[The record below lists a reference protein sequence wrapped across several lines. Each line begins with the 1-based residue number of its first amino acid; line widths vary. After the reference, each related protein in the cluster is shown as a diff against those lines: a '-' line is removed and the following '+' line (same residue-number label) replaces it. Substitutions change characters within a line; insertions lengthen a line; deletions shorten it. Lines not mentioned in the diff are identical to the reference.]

1 MPGQPTIAHEN
12 LLEQIE
18 RIVVM
23 KVGQK
28 VK

>member
-12 LLEQIE
+12 LLEQME

-28 VK
+28 VE